1 MKKCPICGS
10 IGSDKDSLCGVCGSD
25 MSNVSPMNETI
36 EQSELDVRGG
46 APQEKPLT
54 GQMRKAVLS
63 NLPGIV
69 LSLAI
74 LIAGFYLADVG
85 SAWGL
90 LLILIGF
97 IVVAG
102 VVVGRGPEPP
112 RTGRELIRDI
122 EEIEEEKEKE
132 ESERSASE
140 S

>member
-1 MKKCPICGS
+1 M
-10 IGSDKDSLCGVCGSD
+10 
-25 MSNVSPMNETI
+25 SPMNETI